1 MTYDPDAERLWSI
14 ETRLTA
20 VEDQQNECRECG
32 AIYASRLAAE
42 SCETEDRRRD

>member
-14 ETRLTA
+14 ETRLNA

-32 AIYASRLAAE
+32 SIYASIRAAE
-42 SCETEDRRRD
+42 ACCRD